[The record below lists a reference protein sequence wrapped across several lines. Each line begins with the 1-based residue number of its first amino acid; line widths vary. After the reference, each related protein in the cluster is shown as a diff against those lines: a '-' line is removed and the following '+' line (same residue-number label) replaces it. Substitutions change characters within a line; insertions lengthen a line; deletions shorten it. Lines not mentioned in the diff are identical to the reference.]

1 MKNRKI
7 VRSLFRVLGIAL
19 LAACIISVYAAESRR
34 IDISV
39 TEMGFSPDKI
49 AVKKDEAIS
58 LVFTRKTDKT
68 CAKDVIIHVNDKEK
82 IEKVLPLNTP
92 VTVETKFSKPGD
104 IRFACGMNMVSGVI
118 QVQ

>member
-1 MKNRKI
+1 MKTGGI

-19 LAACIISVYAAESRR
+19 LASCISGVHAAEPRR

-39 TEMGFSPDKI
+39 TELGFSPDKI

-68 CAKDVIIHVNDKEK
+68 CAKDVIIQVSDKEK
-82 IEKVLPLNTP
+82 IQKTLPLNTP
-92 VTVETKFSKPGD
+92 VTIQTKFAKPGD

>member
-1 MKNRKI
+1 MKAGRI

-19 LAACIISVYAAESRR
+19 IATCISAAQAAEPRR

-39 TEMGFSPDKI
+39 TELGFSPDKI

-68 CAKDVIIHVNDKEK
+68 CAKDVIIQVSDKEK
-82 IEKVLPLNTP
+82 IQKTLPLNTP
-92 VTVETKFSKPGD
+92 VTIETKFVKPGEV
-104 IRFACGMNMVSGVI
+104 RFACGMNMVSGVI